1 MSKMWKEVEKQMSGF
16 FFSGS
21 SEAKLDDKSR
31 FVLPQEM
38 RYGLVENGT
47 CQFVLGL
54 GLGGCIAVYPKS
66 LIQAIAERFRKQ
78 QHIAH
83 FQKFFTLFFSTLHQA
98 ECDKLGRV
106 GIPATLRQAVGLK
119 EREEIMVVGVLD
131 KIEIWPKEVYDQN
144 LRTMLEGKTPGLNL
158 SKMIEE
164 AFALLGDGASSSTDT
179 TSPGGVLGN

>member
-1 MSKMWKEVEKQMSGF
+1 MSGF

-21 SEAKLDDKSR
+21 SEARLDDKSR

-38 RYGLVENGT
+38 RYGLVENGA

-54 GLGGCIAVYPKS
+54 GLGGCMAVYPKS
-66 LIQAIAERFRKQ
+66 MIQAIADRFRKQ
-78 QHIAH
+78 QHIAQ

-119 EREEIMVVGVLD
+119 ERDEIMIVGVLD
-131 KIEIWPKEVYDQN
+131 KVEIWPKEIYDQN
-144 LRTMLEGKTPGLNL
+144 LRTMLEGKTPGMNL

-164 AFALLGDGASSSTDT
+164 AFALLGNDASASVGSGSS
-179 TSPGGVLGN
+179 GGVLGN

>member
-1 MSKMWKEVEKQMSGF
+1 MSGF

-38 RYGLVENGT
+38 RYGLVENGA

-54 GLGGCIAVYPKS
+54 GLGGCMAVYPKS
-66 LIQAIAERFRKQ
+66 MIQAIADRFRKQ
-78 QHIAH
+78 QHIAQ

-119 EREEIMVVGVLD
+119 ERDEIMIVGVLD

-144 LRTMLEGKTPGLNL
+144 LRTMLEGKTPGMNL

-164 AFALLGDGASSSTDT
+164 AFALLANDASTGVGSGST
-179 TSPGGVLGN
+179 GGVLGN

>member
-1 MSKMWKEVEKQMSGF
+1 MSGF

-21 SEAKLDDKSR
+21 SEARLDDKSR

-38 RYGLVENGT
+38 RYGLVENGA

-54 GLGGCIAVYPKS
+54 GLGGCMAVYPKS
-66 LIQAIAERFRKQ
+66 MIQAIADRFRKQ
-78 QHIAH
+78 QHIAQ

-119 EREEIMVVGVLD
+119 ERDEIMIVGVLD
-131 KIEIWPKEVYDQN
+131 KVEIWPKEVYDQN
-144 LRTMLEGKTPGLNL
+144 LRTMLEGKTPGMNL

-164 AFALLGDGASSSTDT
+164 AFALLGNDASASVGSG
-179 TSPGGVLGN
+179 SAGGVLGN